1 MSNIQEQVKTLYAT
15 VQTQKAQIASAEK
28 GTYVTDGQFRY
39 SNNSQLYDIRTVRH
53 TNQLQEML
61 AFLLGK
67 QRDFVEAGK
76 LLGVENEFTWFGA
89 AVDQWASDF
98 KVRSTQINIVKRK
111 AELQELEA
119 KLLRIASPEFLA
131 ELELEQIKAAL
142 A

>member
-1 MSNIQEQVKTLYAT
+1 MSNIQEQVRSLYAT
-15 VQTQKAQIASAEK
+15 VQTKKAQIASAEK

-67 QRDFVEAGK
+67 QRDFVDAGK
-76 LLGVENEFTWFGA
+76 LLGVENDFTWFGA
-89 AVDQWASDF
+89 TVDQWTSDF

-131 ELELEQIKAAL
+131 ELELAEITAAL